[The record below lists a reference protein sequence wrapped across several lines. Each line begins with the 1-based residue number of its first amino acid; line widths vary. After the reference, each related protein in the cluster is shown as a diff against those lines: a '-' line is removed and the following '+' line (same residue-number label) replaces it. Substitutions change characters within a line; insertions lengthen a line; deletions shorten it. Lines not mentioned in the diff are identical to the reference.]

1 MIIDSHQHFW
11 QYNSQTHSWIDDTMS
26 SIRKDFLPS
35 DLKAT
40 FEKQKEYGSEI
51 EGCVVVQVDTNE
63 KETEF
68 LLEICESNSF
78 VKGAVGWVDLLA
90 ENVEDRLSFF
100 SQNKNF
106 KGVRHILQGESV
118 DFVLR
123 EDFQRGI
130 SKLSQF
136 DLTYDVLIFPPQI
149 KNAIEMIKKFPQQKF
164 VLDHLAKPY
173 IKDGKITEWQKDIE
187 NLAKN
192 KNVYCKISGMVTEH
206 DFKNWQKQD
215 FVPYMDVVVENFGT
229 ERILFGSDWPVC
241 LVAAEYQQ
249 VIEIVNDYFQQFS
262 SIEKENFFYKNC
274 QNFYSL

>member
-11 QYNSQTHSWIDDTMS
+11 KYNSQTHSWIDDSMS
-26 SIRKDFLPS
+26 VIRRDFLPD
-35 DLKAT
+35 DLKTT
-40 FEKQKEYGSEI
+40 FEKQKEHGYI
-51 EGCVVVQVDTNE
+51 IDGCVAVQADINE

-68 LLEICESNSF
+68 LLDICDANSF
-78 VKGAVGWVDLLA
+78 IKGVVGWVNLLD
-90 ENVEDRLSFF
+90 ENVESRLNFF

-130 SKLSQF
+130 SKLSKF

-149 KNAIEMIKKFPQQKF
+149 KNTIEMIKKFPQQKF

-173 IKDGKITEWQKDIE
+173 IKEGKITEWKNDIE
-187 NLAKN
+187 SLAKN

-206 DFKNWQKQD
+206 DCKNWQKKD
-215 FVPYMDVVVENFGT
+215 FTPYMDIVVENFGID
-229 ERILFGSDWPVC
+229 RVLFGSDWPVC
-241 LVAAEYQQ
+241 LVAAEYNQ
-249 VIEIVNDYFQQFS
+249 VIEIVKDYFDKFS
-262 SIEKENFFYKNC
+262 LKKQENFFYKNC